1 MKFTVLLQAVETKSW
16 VQSQYSVVSEA
27 VNNSLISLI
36 DGFAGRLPYLLA
48 GLIVLLLFWLVS
60 RGLRWAFMS
69 ATQKSKMNTQL
80 RILISRLIVV
90 FMFVV
95 GIFTALSVVV
105 ESFNFGQVV
114 AGLGFTSFI
123 VGFATKD
130 ILNNLLSGI
139 LILWQRPFN
148 IGDQLFIGSHQG
160 KVEYIGVRATMLRKD
175 DGEAVLIPNGEM
187 YSSAITIRGAGKKRR
202 MNLKF
207 PLAFDADIEKAK
219 ATIKQTLESISG
231 VDGVQKPNVYVT
243 EFTAEGAMVTVQFW
257 IDTQENKP
265 LAVFDEVSVKIL
277 SALNESSTHVF
288 PKSVVTE
295 AVEET
300 QDSTTKKKDDL

>member
-1 MKFTVLLQAVETKSW
+1 MKFTVLLQGLNIWGGLT
-16 VQSQYSVVSEA
+16 SQYDLVSAEIRG
-27 VNNSLISLI
+27 SLSNLI
-36 DGFAGRLPYLLA
+36 NGLAGRLPYLVA
-48 GLIVLLLFWLVS
+48 GMTVLLLFWLIA
-60 RGLRWAFMS
+60 RGLRWLFM
-69 ATQKSKMNTQL
+69 TTTRKSKMNTQL

-90 FMFVV
+90 FMFVI

-105 ESFNFGQVV
+105 ESFDFGQVI

-130 ILNNLLSGI
+130 ILNNFLSGI

-148 IGDQLFIGSHQG
+148 IGDQLFIGNNQG

-207 PLAFDADIEKAK
+207 PLAFDTDLEGAK
-219 ATIKQTLESISG
+219 ATIRETLTLIPG
-231 VDGVQKPNVYVT
+231 VDSSSKPNVYVT

-265 LAVFDEVSVKIL
+265 LAVFDEVSIKIL
-277 SALNESSTHVF
+277 EALNRTSTRVF
-288 PKSVVTE
+288 PKL
-295 AVEET
+295 VENEI
-300 QDSTTKKKDDL
+300 QDVSESAPKKKNDL